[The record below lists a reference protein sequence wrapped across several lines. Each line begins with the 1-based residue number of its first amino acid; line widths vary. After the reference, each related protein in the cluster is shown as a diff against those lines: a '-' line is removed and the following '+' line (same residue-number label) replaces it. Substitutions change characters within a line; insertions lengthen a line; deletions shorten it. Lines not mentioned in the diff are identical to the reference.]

1 MQVMDE
7 GGDDD
12 AAAGGSSESNGDLA
26 DTKKCNCKKSR
37 CLKLYCECFSSGKQ
51 VDQRRCWAPALHSL
65 VTSFVANSCN
75 SQSLGYVQAFSAKV
89 RACVE
94 TA

>member
-37 CLKLYCECFSSGKQ
+37 CLKLYCECFSSGKHLIKGFAGLL
-51 VDQRRCWAPALHSL
+51 R
-65 VTSFVANSCN
+65 F
-75 SQSLGYVQAFSAKV
+75 
-89 RACVE
+89 
-94 TA
+94 TAWPTKL